1 VPAEPRPRWP
11 IDAVLDRTDLARLLD
26 ELAEPAGSAR
36 IRKWHCPVGDHDDHH
51 ASVTMHRDARGHE
64 RWRCWSGDNSHRGD
78 AIDLA
83 QVVRRT
89 DRRAAIDWLAG
100 RVGLHPDIPL
110 PPPVKRPPTP
120 PPPTRLDESVTRY
133 ARACH
138 RILDTTAGRPIRA
151 WLEQR
156 GLHQDVVRANLV
168 GADPGRRQLARP
180 RGLPF
185 GAGNGATF
193 PALDQTGQI
202 AYVQT
207 RYLDPPP
214 DRSKYENPAAYRGTN
229 PRLAWTTPV
238 GHTQPGSLIICE
250 GIPDALTAAQA
261 GYHAVAVLGS
271 QAPDTS
277 VATRLASRAHHDGLT
292 LVAITDNDNAGHHW
306 GHQLTELLDHQGHDL
321 HVVEPPEPGLDLN
334 AWAQTDDRW
343 TTALPASTPSQ
354 DVELRLEQ
362 GPGRPAIDL

>member
-1 VPAEPRPRWP
+1 VPSEPRPRWP
-11 IDAVLDRTDLARLLD
+11 IDTVLDRTDLARLLD
-26 ELAEPAGSAR
+26 ELTESAGSAR

-64 RWRCWSGDNSHRGD
+64 RWRCWSGDTSHRGD

-83 QVVRRT
+83 QIVRRT

-100 RVGLHPDIPL
+100 RAGLHPDIPI
-110 PPPVKRPPTP
+110 PPPVMRPPAP
-120 PPPTRLDESVTRY
+120 PQPTRLDETVTRY

-138 RILDTTAGRPIRA
+138 RILDTPAGRPVRA

-156 GLHQDVVRANLV
+156 GLHQDVLRANLV
-168 GADPGRRQLARP
+168 GADPGRRQLPRP

-185 GAGNGATF
+185 GAGVGVAF

-214 DRSKYENPAAYRGTN
+214 ERSKYENPAAYRGNN

-238 GHTQPGSLIICE
+238 GPTEPGSLLVCE

-261 GYHAVAVLGS
+261 GYQAVAVLGS
-271 QAPDTS
+271 QGPDAS
-277 VATRLASRAHHDGLT
+277 VATRLASRAHHDNLT
-292 LVAITDNDNAGHHW
+292 LIAVTDNDDAGRQW
-306 GHQLTELLDHQGHDL
+306 GARLTELLDHQGLDL
-321 HVVEPPEPGLDLN
+321 HVVEPPETGLDLN
-334 AWAQTDDRW
+334 AWAQRDDRW
-343 TTALPASTPSQ
+343 TTALPTTAPNQHVHLSIDPAP
-354 DVELRLEQ
+354 R
-362 GPGRPAIDL
+362 RPAIDL